1 MKKPS
6 EVRMSGLP
14 WLGVGLVMAILSVS
28 CESSGGPPGATA
40 GDPGARPATFSFGQS
55 ATPSQIAALDIDVG
69 PDGAGAPPGSGSVEE
84 GKQVYAAKC
93 AVCHGLT
100 GTEGPNDVLVGRD
113 PREGFPFGATR
124 GFRRTVG
131 NYWPYAT
138 TLFDYI
144 NRTMPFTMP
153 GSLTADEVYA
163 ATAYILYLNE
173 IIPEDAVMNAQ
184 TLPAVVMPARDRFVP
199 DNRTGG
205 SEIR

>member
-1 MKKPS
+1 MTEAR
-6 EVRMSGLP
+6 EVRAFSLLRVALVTTIAT
-14 WLGVGLVMAILSVS
+14 LG
-28 CESSGGPPGATA
+28 CQSGGAPSGEAPSGGS
-40 GDPGARPATFSFGQS
+40 GDGPATFSFGQD
-55 ATPSQIAALDIDVG
+55 ATPAQIAALDIDVR
-69 PDGAGAPPGSGSVEE
+69 PDGTGAPPGSGSVEE
-84 GKQVYAAKC
+84 GGRVFAAKC
-93 AVCHGLT
+93 AVCHGPT

-144 NRTMPFTMP
+144 NRTMPMTAP

-163 ATAYILYLNE
+163 TAAYILYLNE
-173 IIPEDAVMNAQ
+173 IIPEDAVLNAQ
-184 TLPAVVMPARDRFVP
+184 TLPAVMMPARDRFVP

-205 SEIR
+205 PEIR

>member
-1 MKKPS
+1 MRRPS
-6 EVRMSGLP
+6 EVRMSGFP
-14 WLGVGLVMAILSVS
+14 WLRVGLVMAVLGVS

-40 GDPGARPATFSFGQS
+40 GDPGALPATFNFGQS

-184 TLPAVVMPARDRFVP
+184 TLPAVVMPARDRFVL

-205 SEIR
+205 PEIR

>member
-1 MKKPS
+1 MTEPR
-6 EVRMSGLP
+6 EVRTPGLP
-14 WLGVGLVMAILSVS
+14 WFRAGLVITMVS
-28 CESSGGPPGATA
+28 LGCESVGAPPGAATA
-40 GDPGARPATFSFGQS
+40 GSGDRPATFGFGRD
-55 ATPSQIAALDIDVG
+55 ATPAQIAALDIDVR

-84 GKQVYAAKC
+84 GRQVYAAKC
-93 AVCHGLT
+93 AVCHGPT
-100 GTEGPNDVLVGRD
+100 GKEGPNDVLVGRD

-138 TLFDYI
+138 TLFDYV
-144 NRTMPFTMP
+144 NRTMPMNAP

-163 ATAYILYLNE
+163 AAAYILYLNE

-184 TLPAVVMPARDRFVP
+184 TLPAVMMPARDRFVP

-205 SEIR
+205 PEIR

>member
-1 MKKPS
+1 MRRPS

-14 WLGVGLVMAILSVS
+14 WLGVGLVMVVLGVS

-40 GDPGARPATFSFGQS
+40 GDPGARPATFNFGQS

-100 GTEGPNDVLVGRD
+100 CTEGPNDVLVGRD

-163 ATAYILYLNE
+163 AAAYILYLNE
-173 IIPEDAVMNAQ
+173 IISEDAVMNAQ